1 MTPITEVEGR
11 RLTLSNLDK
20 VLYTASPTAHS
31 HARSPSPSP
40 PPAPA
45 PGFTKGEMLHYYAST
60 AEALLPHLH
69 NRPASFL
76 RFPDG
81 PDGQRFFAKNV
92 PPGAPDW
99 VQTADVPRSDG
110 NARQVLVNDL
120 PTLMWAANLVTEFH
134 TPQWQADAP
143 ALADR
148 LVLDLDP
155 GEPATVVECCR
166 AGLWLRE
173 RLLAD
178 GLDVYAKTSGSK
190 GLHLLCPLEP
200 TPSAQVTAYAKA
212 LAQEAEAALPDLVVH
227 RMTRSLRPGKVFVDF
242 SQNAA
247 AKTTATPYTLR
258 ARREPTV
265 STPVT
270 WEEVE
275 EAAEKGTEETEEAAA
290 KDNLAAFVFLA
301 TDIAPRLQR
310 YGDLLAPL
318 TDPDQARPLPPP
330 FNS

>member
-11 RLTLSNLDK
+11 RLALSNLEK
-20 VLYTASPTAHS
+20 VLYPAS
-31 HARSPSPSP
+31 
-40 PPAPA
+40 
-45 PGFTKGEMLHYYAST
+45 GFTKGEMLHYYAST
-60 AEALLPHLH
+60 AEALLAHLR
-69 NRPASFL
+69 NRPLSFL

-92 PPGAPDW
+92 PPGTPDW
-99 VQTADVPRSDG
+99 VHTADVPRSDKDTPQ
-110 NARQVLVNDL
+110 NARQIVVDDL
-120 PTLMWAANLVTEFH
+120 PSLMWAANLVTEFH
-134 TPQWQADAP
+134 TPQWRADAP

-155 GEPATVVECCR
+155 GAPATIVECCR
-166 AGLWLRE
+166 AGLWLRD
-173 RLLAD
+173 RLAAD

-200 TPSAQVTAYAKA
+200 TPSEQVTAYAKV
-212 LAQEAEAALPDLVVH
+212 LAKEAEAELPELVVH

-258 ARREPTV
+258 ARQEPTA
-265 STPVT
+265 SAPVT

-275 EAAEKGTEETEEAAA
+275 ECGSP
-290 KDNLAAFVFLA
+290 DQLVFLA
-301 TDIAPRLQR
+301 DDIAPRLR
-310 YGDLLAPL
+310 RHGDLLGPL
-318 TDPDQARPLPPP
+318 NDPDRARPLPRRKAGR
-330 FNS
+330 

>member
-20 VLYTASPTAHS
+20 ALYTASAS
-31 HARSPSPSP
+31 AS
-40 PPAPA
+40 
-45 PGFTKGEMLHYYAST
+45 GFTKGEMLHYYAST
-60 AEALLPHLH
+60 AEALLAHLR
-69 NRPASFL
+69 NRPVSFL

-92 PPGAPDW
+92 PPGTPDW

-110 NARQVLVNDL
+110 NSRQILVNDL

-155 GEPATVVECCR
+155 GDPATIVECCR

-173 RLLAD
+173 RLQAD

-190 GLHLLCPLEP
+190 GLHLLCHLEP
-200 TPSAQVTAYAKA
+200 TPSEQVTAYAKE
-212 LAQEAEAALPDLVVH
+212 LAKEAEAALPDLVVH
-227 RMTRSLRPGKVFVDF
+227 RMTRSLRPRKVFVDF

-258 ARREPTV
+258 ARQEPTV

-275 EAAEKGTEETEEAAA
+275 GVKERGDPA
-290 KDNLAAFVFLA
+290 DLVFLA
-301 TDIAPRLQR
+301 ADIAPRLQR
-310 YGDLLAPL
+310 HGDLLAPL
-318 TDPDQARPLPPP
+318 TDPDQARPLPRKPRKP
-330 FNS
+330 RP